1 MEPPIRFA
9 SAWRYRECFES
20 LGSMHRTNSKAGSR
34 TSDSYRALLLAN
46 QSRSLFERSSFRKA
60 NVLPANIP
68 VDKGGLV
75 LLEEFL
81 RVMVE
86 NYSEWVQGMG
96 IVPPTVA
103 ATDNSTGKYFKQSW
117 GSKRFFSGLGSH
129 DSVVTAPKSIR
140 FATLP
145 ERIRESDHR
154 FDYNREAFEFSEH
167 YAKLFHSSNR
177 FVQRIRG

>member
-1 MEPPIRFA
+1 M
-9 SAWRYRECFES
+9 
-20 LGSMHRTNSKAGSR
+20 
-34 TSDSYRALLLAN
+34 
-46 QSRSLFERSSFRKA
+46 
-60 NVLPANIP
+60 LPANIP

-117 GSKRFFSGLGSH
+117 
-129 DSVVTAPKSIR
+129 
-140 FATLP
+140 
-145 ERIRESDHR
+145 
-154 FDYNREAFEFSEH
+154 
-167 YAKLFHSSNR
+167 
-177 FVQRIRG
+177 